1 MSEVNET
8 ISCIIPMYNTEPYIE
23 RCIRSVLD
31 QSYKNVE
38 VIVVDDG
45 SEDASL
51 AFVKKL
57 RLPRNVKL
65 VEKSNGG
72 VSSARNAGIREAT
85 GEYIFF
91 LDSDDFL
98 PPDSF
103 KILMDTMKQYSADLV
118 MGRDLCFHEGAPTP
132 EDTYCGTV
140 SLWEED
146 TTLVNTLKDFP
157 NTWNVCGKLFKR
169 SIIGSLSFVDG
180 KCIGEDSYFFFQCAL
195 KKPKTVY
202 LEKNVY
208 YVSLRSGS
216 ATRSPVSSKKLDD
229 IIYFSDRK
237 KNDIQEQFAQYL
249 PLLNNLEI
257 KAHLVVLRMLLK
269 TDAYPE
275 YEKKSIETIKK
286 NKKNY
291 ISGQSN
297 DRLYNAVVHHYY
309 RIYKGIYRFYE
320 RLTCIS
326 GLSVK

>member
-1 MSEVNET
+1 MGEVNEM
-8 ISCIIPMYNTEPYIE
+8 ISCIIPMYNAELYIE
-23 RCIRSVLD
+23 RCIQSVLD
-31 QSYKNVE
+31 QSYKNIE

-45 SEDASL
+45 SKDASL
-51 AFVKKL
+51 EVVKKL
-57 RLPRNVKL
+57 PLPRNVKL

-72 VSSARNAGIREAT
+72 VSSARNAGIHEAT

-98 PPDSF
+98 PFDSF
-103 KILMDTMKQYSADLV
+103 EVLIGAMKQHSADLV
-118 MGRDLCFHEGAPTP
+118 VGRDLCFHEGSPIP
-132 EDTYCGTV
+132 EDTYCGTA
-140 SLWEED
+140 SLWED
-146 TTLVNTLKDFP
+146 NTTLVNTLKDFP

-180 KCIGEDSYFFFQCAL
+180 KCIGEDSYFFFQYAL

-229 IIYFSDRK
+229 IIYFSNRK
-237 KNDIQEQFAQYL
+237 ICDIQEQFAQYL

-257 KAHLVVLRMLLK
+257 KAHLVILSMLLK
-269 TDAYPE
+269 TDAFPE
-275 YEKKSIETIKK
+275 YEKRSIEAIKK

-309 RIYKGIYRFYE
+309 RIYKGIF
-320 RLTCIS
+320 RL
-326 GLSVK
+326 LKY

>member
-1 MSEVNET
+1 MDEVNEM
-8 ISCIIPMYNTEPYIE
+8 ISCIVPMYNAEPYIE

-51 AFVKKL
+51 EFVKKL

-72 VSSARNAGIREAT
+72 VSSARNAGIREAA
-85 GEYIFF
+85 GAYIFF

-98 PPDSF
+98 PTDSF
-103 KILMDTMKQYSADLV
+103 ETLIGAMKQYSADLV
-118 MGRDLCFHEGAPTP
+118 IGRDLCFHEGAPTP
-132 EDTYCGTV
+132 EDTYRGTV
-140 SLWEED
+140 SLWD
-146 TTLVNTLKDFP
+146 NDATLINTLKDFP

-208 YVSLRSGS
+208 YVSLRNGS
-216 ATRSPVSSKKLDD
+216 ATRSPVSPKKLDD

-237 KNDIQEQFAQYL
+237 KNDIQEQFTQFL
-249 PLLNNLEI
+249 PLFHNLEI
-257 KAHLVVLRMLLK
+257 KAHLVILHMLLK

-309 RIYKGIYRFYE
+309 RIYKGIVRFF
-320 RLTCIS
+320 
-326 GLSVK
+326 KH

>member
-1 MSEVNET
+1 MDEVNEM
-8 ISCIIPMYNTEPYIE
+8 ISCIVPMYNAEPYIE

-51 AFVKKL
+51 EFVKKL
-57 RLPRNVKL
+57 SLPRNVKL

-72 VSSARNAGIREAT
+72 VSSARNAGIREAA
-85 GEYIFF
+85 GAYIFF

-98 PPDSF
+98 PTDSF
-103 KILMDTMKQYSADLV
+103 ETLIGAMKQYSADLV
-118 MGRDLCFHEGAPTP
+118 IGRDLCFHEGVPIP

-140 SLWEED
+140 SLWD
-146 TTLVNTLKDFP
+146 NDATLINTLKDFP

-208 YVSLRSGS
+208 YVSLRNGS
-216 ATRSPVSSKKLDD
+216 ATRSPVSPKKLDD

-237 KNDIQEQFAQYL
+237 KNDIQEQFTQFL
-249 PLLNNLEI
+249 PLFHNLET
-257 KAHLVVLRMLLK
+257 KAHLVILHMLLK

-275 YEKKSIETIKK
+275 YEKKSIETVKK
-286 NKKNY
+286 NKKHY

-309 RIYKGIYRFYE
+309 WIYKRIFRFLIAYRGG
-320 RLTCIS
+320 R
-326 GLSVK
+326 

>member
-1 MSEVNET
+1 MDEVNEM
-8 ISCIIPMYNTEPYIE
+8 ISCIVPMYNAEPYIE

-51 AFVKKL
+51 EFVKKL
-57 RLPRNVKL
+57 SLPRNVKL

-72 VSSARNAGIREAT
+72 VSSARNAGIREAA
-85 GEYIFF
+85 GAYIFF

-98 PPDSF
+98 PTDSF
-103 KILMDTMKQYSADLV
+103 ETLIGAMKQYSADLV
-118 MGRDLCFHEGAPTP
+118 IGRDLCFHEGVPIP
-132 EDTYCGTV
+132 EDTYRGTV
-140 SLWEED
+140 SLWD
-146 TTLVNTLKDFP
+146 NDATLINTLKDFP

-208 YVSLRSGS
+208 YVSLRNGS
-216 ATRSPVSSKKLDD
+216 ATRSPVSPKKLDD

-237 KNDIQEQFAQYL
+237 KNDIQEQFTQFL
-249 PLLNNLEI
+249 PLFHNLEI
-257 KAHLVVLRMLLK
+257 KAHLVILHMLLK

-275 YEKKSIETIKK
+275 YEKKSIETVKK
-286 NKKNY
+286 NKKHY

-309 RIYKGIYRFYE
+309 WIYKRIFQ
-320 RLTCIS
+320 
-326 GLSVK
+326 

>member
-1 MSEVNET
+1 MDEVNEM
-8 ISCIIPMYNTEPYIE
+8 ISCIVPMYNAEPYIE

-51 AFVKKL
+51 EFVKKL
-57 RLPRNVKL
+57 SLPRNVKL

-72 VSSARNAGIREAT
+72 VSSARNAGIREAA
-85 GEYIFF
+85 GAYIFF

-98 PPDSF
+98 PTDSF
-103 KILMDTMKQYSADLV
+103 ETLIGAMKQYSADLV
-118 MGRDLCFHEGAPTP
+118 IGRDLCFHEGVPIP
-132 EDTYCGTV
+132 EDTYRGTV
-140 SLWEED
+140 SLWD
-146 TTLVNTLKDFP
+146 NDATLINTLKDFP

-208 YVSLRSGS
+208 YVSLRNGS
-216 ATRSPVSSKKLDD
+216 ATRSPVSPKKLDD

-237 KNDIQEQFAQYL
+237 KNDIQEQFTQFL
-249 PLLNNLEI
+249 PLFHNLEI
-257 KAHLVVLRMLLK
+257 KAHLVILHMLLK

-275 YEKKSIETIKK
+275 YEKKSIETVKK
-286 NKKNY
+286 NKKHY

-309 RIYKGIYRFYE
+309 WIYKRIFRFLIAYRGG
-320 RLTCIS
+320 R
-326 GLSVK
+326 

>member
-1 MSEVNET
+1 MDEVNEM
-8 ISCIIPMYNTEPYIE
+8 ISCIVPMYNAEPYIE

-51 AFVKKL
+51 EFVKKL
-57 RLPRNVKL
+57 SLPCNVKL

-72 VSSARNAGIREAT
+72 VSSARNAGIREAA
-85 GEYIFF
+85 GAYIFF

-98 PPDSF
+98 PTDSF
-103 KILMDTMKQYSADLV
+103 ETLIGAMKQYSADLV
-118 MGRDLCFHEGAPTP
+118 IGRDLCFHEGAPIP
-132 EDTYCGTV
+132 EDTYRGTV
-140 SLWEED
+140 SLWD
-146 TTLVNTLKDFP
+146 NDATLINTLKDFP

-208 YVSLRSGS
+208 YVSLRNGS
-216 ATRSPVSSKKLDD
+216 ATRSPVSPKKLDD

-237 KNDIQEQFAQYL
+237 KNDIQEQFTQFL
-249 PLLNNLEI
+249 PLFHNLEI
-257 KAHLVVLRMLLK
+257 KAHLVILHMLLK

-309 RIYKGIYRFYE
+309 RIYKGIVRFF
-320 RLTCIS
+320 
-326 GLSVK
+326 KH

>member
-1 MSEVNET
+1 MDEVNEM
-8 ISCIIPMYNTEPYIE
+8 ISCIVPMYNAEPYIE

-51 AFVKKL
+51 EFVKKL
-57 RLPRNVKL
+57 SLPCNVKL

-72 VSSARNAGIREAT
+72 VSSARNAGIHEAA
-85 GEYIFF
+85 GAYIFF

-98 PPDSF
+98 PTDSF
-103 KILMDTMKQYSADLV
+103 ETLIGAMKQYSADLV
-118 MGRDLCFHEGAPTP
+118 IGRDLCFHEGVPIP
-132 EDTYCGTV
+132 EDTYRGTV
-140 SLWEED
+140 SLWD
-146 TTLVNTLKDFP
+146 NDATLINTLKDFP

-208 YVSLRSGS
+208 YVSLRNGS
-216 ATRSPVSSKKLDD
+216 ATRSPVSPKKLDD

-237 KNDIQEQFAQYL
+237 KNDIQEQFTQFL
-249 PLLNNLEI
+249 PLFHNLET
-257 KAHLVVLRMLLK
+257 KAHLVILHMLLK

-275 YEKKSIETIKK
+275 YEKKSIETVKK
-286 NKKNY
+286 NKKHY

-309 RIYKGIYRFYE
+309 WIYKRIFRFLIAYRGG
-320 RLTCIS
+320 R
-326 GLSVK
+326 

>member
-1 MSEVNET
+1 MDEVNEM
-8 ISCIIPMYNTEPYIE
+8 ISCIVPMYNTEPYIE

-51 AFVKKL
+51 EFVKKL
-57 RLPRNVKL
+57 SLPRNVKL

-72 VSSARNAGIREAT
+72 VSSARNAGIREAA
-85 GEYIFF
+85 GAYIFF

-98 PPDSF
+98 PTDSF
-103 KILMDTMKQYSADLV
+103 ETLIGAMKQYSADLV
-118 MGRDLCFHEGAPTP
+118 IGRDLCFHEGIPIP
-132 EDTYCGTV
+132 EDTYRGTV
-140 SLWEED
+140 SLWD
-146 TTLVNTLKDFP
+146 NDATLINTLKDFP

-208 YVSLRSGS
+208 YVSLRNGS
-216 ATRSPVSSKKLDD
+216 ATRSPVSPKKLDD

-237 KNDIQEQFAQYL
+237 KNDIQEQFTQFL
-249 PLLNNLEI
+249 PLFHNLEI
-257 KAHLVVLRMLLK
+257 KAHLVILHMLLK

-275 YEKKSIETIKK
+275 YEKKSIETVKK
-286 NKKNY
+286 NKKHY

-309 RIYKGIYRFYE
+309 WIYKGIVRFF
-320 RLTCIS
+320 
-326 GLSVK
+326 

>member
-1 MSEVNET
+1 MDEVNEM
-8 ISCIIPMYNTEPYIE
+8 ISCIVPMYNAEPYIE

-51 AFVKKL
+51 EFVKKL
-57 RLPRNVKL
+57 SLPCNVKL

-72 VSSARNAGIREAT
+72 VSSARNAGIHEAA
-85 GEYIFF
+85 GAYIFF

-98 PPDSF
+98 PTDSF
-103 KILMDTMKQYSADLV
+103 ETLIGAMKQYSADLV
-118 MGRDLCFHEGAPTP
+118 IGRDLCFHEGVPIP
-132 EDTYCGTV
+132 EDTYRGTV
-140 SLWEED
+140 SLWD
-146 TTLVNTLKDFP
+146 NDATLINTLKDFP

-208 YVSLRSGS
+208 YVSLRNGS
-216 ATRSPVSSKKLDD
+216 ATRSPVSPKKLDD

-237 KNDIQEQFAQYL
+237 KNDIQEQFTQFL
-249 PLLNNLEI
+249 PLFHNLET
-257 KAHLVVLRMLLK
+257 KAHLVILHMLLK

-275 YEKKSIETIKK
+275 YEKKSIEIVKK
-286 NKKNY
+286 NKKHY

-309 RIYKGIYRFYE
+309 WIYKRIFRFLIAYRGG
-320 RLTCIS
+320 R
-326 GLSVK
+326 

>member
-1 MSEVNET
+1 MDEVNEM
-8 ISCIIPMYNTEPYIE
+8 ISCIVPMYNAEPYIE

-51 AFVKKL
+51 EFVKKL

-72 VSSARNAGIREAT
+72 VSSARNAGIREAA
-85 GEYIFF
+85 GAYIFF

-98 PPDSF
+98 PTDSF
-103 KILMDTMKQYSADLV
+103 ETLIGAMKQYSADLV
-118 MGRDLCFHEGAPTP
+118 IGRDLCFHEGAPIP
-132 EDTYCGTV
+132 EDTYRGTV
-140 SLWEED
+140 SLWD
-146 TTLVNTLKDFP
+146 NDATLINTLKDFP

-169 SIIGSLSFVDG
+169 SIIGSLSFVDE

-208 YVSLRSGS
+208 YVSLRNGS
-216 ATRSPVSSKKLDD
+216 ATRSPVSPKKLDD

-237 KNDIQEQFAQYL
+237 KNDIQEQFTQFL
-249 PLLNNLEI
+249 PLFHNLEI
-257 KAHLVVLRMLLK
+257 KAHLVILHMLLK

-309 RIYKGIYRFYE
+309 RIYKGIVRFF
-320 RLTCIS
+320 
-326 GLSVK
+326 KH

>member
-1 MSEVNET
+1 MDEVNEM
-8 ISCIIPMYNTEPYIE
+8 ISCIVPMYNAEPYIE

-51 AFVKKL
+51 EFVKKL

-72 VSSARNAGIREAT
+72 VSSARNAGIREAA
-85 GEYIFF
+85 GAYIFF

-98 PPDSF
+98 PTDSF
-103 KILMDTMKQYSADLV
+103 ETLIGAMKQYSADLV
-118 MGRDLCFHEGAPTP
+118 IGRDLCFHEGAPIP
-132 EDTYCGTV
+132 EDTYRGTV
-140 SLWEED
+140 SLWD
-146 TTLVNTLKDFP
+146 NDATLINTLKDFP

-180 KCIGEDSYFFFQCAL
+180 KYIGEDSYFFFQCAL

-208 YVSLRSGS
+208 YVSLRNGS
-216 ATRSPVSSKKLDD
+216 ATRSPVSPKKLDD

-237 KNDIQEQFAQYL
+237 KNDIQEQFTQFL
-249 PLLNNLEI
+249 PLFHNLEI
-257 KAHLVVLRMLLK
+257 KAHLVILHMLLK

-309 RIYKGIYRFYE
+309 RIYKGIVRFF
-320 RLTCIS
+320 
-326 GLSVK
+326 KH